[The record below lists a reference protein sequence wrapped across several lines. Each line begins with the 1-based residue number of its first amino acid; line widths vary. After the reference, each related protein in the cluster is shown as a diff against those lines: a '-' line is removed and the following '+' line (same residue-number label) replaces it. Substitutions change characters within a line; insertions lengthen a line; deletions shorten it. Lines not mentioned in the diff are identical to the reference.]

1 MSPSMLAWAQRYRQ
15 PIGWSIMPLVP
26 RGKEPLVSWQ
36 KFQSQRATASQ
47 ITAWWRTWPTANVGV
62 ITGAISRLV
71 VVDLD
76 GPEGLAQRE
85 KFPVTATV
93 TTAHGVHLY
102 FRHPGGG
109 TVPNSVKTVLP
120 GVDIR
125 GDGGFVVG
133 PPSIHETGAVYTWE
147 SMRITLAPLPEWIV
161 TAEPVGEARTTKR
174 HNETNPPSPA
184 GANLIPEGQ
193 RRDHLWRLGRSRRA
207 LGAGPG
213 VIEDMLRL
221 ENLERCDPPLF
232 EDELRKL
239 IREVIERP
247 DRT

>member
-1 MSPSMLAWAQRYRQ
+1 MLAWAQRYRQ
-15 PIGWSIMPLVP
+15 PIGWSIVPLVP
-26 RGKEPLVSWQ
+26 RGKEPLVAWQ

-85 KFPVTATV
+85 KFPETAAVRT
-93 TTAHGVHLY
+93 GRGLHLY
-102 FRHPGGG
+102 YRHPMGSMVANRVGL
-109 TVPNSVKTVLP
+109 LP
-120 GVDIR
+120 HVDVR

-133 PPSIHETGAVYTWE
+133 PPSIHASGAVYTWE
-147 SMRITLAPLPEWIV
+147 SLTITLVPLPDWIV
-161 TAEPVGEARTTKR
+161 TAESVGEARTKKR